1 MCSRDQDEAM
11 QPYGLFEVLGIELEY
26 MLVDLAGRSIR
37 SDVATILQKD
47 GKTVDE
53 LHFDGTAWSNELVSH
68 VLEIKSEPP
77 AKTVADAYPFFR
89 RDLEGLIKDLNQRGY
104 TLMGTGMH
112 PFMNPREMKLWPGE
126 NGPIYQTFHRIFDC
140 TGHGWSNL
148 QSMHLNYPFKN
159 DEEFGRLMAAIR
171 VLLPLLPALS
181 ASSPICENKWT
192 GFADYR
198 LEVYRN
204 NAARIPSISG
214 DVIPEPVFEMERYQ
228 EEVLGRI
235 YEDLEPYDAEGILR
249 EEWVNARG
257 AIARFDRNAIEIRI
271 LDTQE
276 SLCMDMAIALV
287 VTETLRALVEERWC
301 SYESQRKCSQEILIH
316 HFNQSIRYSGKAD
329 LEGSYSALFGGLKKG
344 SMHSL
349 WQNICEELYFSSHH
363 GLDNSVEFLLA
374 RGSFSRRI
382 KSFLEKQSGY
392 PLMDIPVNLGPE
404 VLKLYSGM
412 TSPLMEPFD
421 A

>member
-1 MCSRDQDEAM
+1 
-11 QPYGLFEVLGIELEY
+11 
-26 MLVDLAGRSIR
+26 
-37 SDVATILQKD
+37 
-47 GKTVDE
+47 
-53 LHFDGTAWSNELVSH
+53 
-68 VLEIKSEPP
+68 
-77 AKTVADAYPFFR
+77 
-89 RDLEGLIKDLNQRGY
+89 
-104 TLMGTGMH
+104 
-112 PFMNPREMKLWPGE
+112 
-126 NGPIYQTFHRIFDC
+126 
-140 TGHGWSNL
+140 
-148 QSMHLNYPFKN
+148 
-159 DEEFGRLMAAIR
+159 
-171 VLLPLLPALS
+171 
-181 ASSPICENKWT
+181 
-192 GFADYR
+192 
-198 LEVYRN
+198 
-204 NAARIPSISG
+204 
-214 DVIPEPVFEMERYQ
+214 
-228 EEVLGRI
+228 
-235 YEDLEPYDAEGILR
+235 
-249 EEWVNARG
+249 
-257 AIARFDRNAIEIRI
+257 
-271 LDTQE
+271 
-276 SLCMDMAIALV
+276 MDMAIALV